1 MKPFSVQQIQLEKG
15 DTIYTFSDGYADQ
28 FGGEKGKKFK
38 LKSLKELLLSVQG
51 KPLSEQKQIIDNMF
65 ETWKGNL
72 EQIDDVSVIGVKI

>member
-1 MKPFSVQQIQLEKG
+1 MDMPTNLVV
-15 DTIYTFSDGYADQ
+15 
-28 FGGEKGKKFK
+28 KKAKNFK

-72 EQIDDVSVIGVKI
+72 EQIDDVCVIGVKI